1 VRSRRHWLLYQ
12 AKNFDT
18 YLKRTAVDFR
28 KAIGMNVIRHV
39 GIIMD
44 GNGRWAEQRGLPR
57 WKGHEAGI
65 ETVRRIVR
73 AACRNDVSILTLF
86 AFSSENWK
94 RPAREVHI
102 LFSLF
107 RRYLGEARDELATN
121 GIRLSAIGRRDRLS
135 TSVCEALAAAEAATR
150 AGERLHL
157 RLAIDYGSRHEIAGA
172 AKSLAEMVVRGVL
185 NPRQI
190 DEDLFTRAMSGE
202 VIPDPDLI
210 IRTAGER
217 RLSNFL
223 LWQAAY
229 AEFFFSPRL
238 WPDFEEA
245 DFEQALSDY
254 RSRTRKFG
262 ALAVPASALG

>member
-1 VRSRRHWLLYQ
+1 MS
-12 AKNFDT
+12 
-18 YLKRTAVDFR
+18 
-28 KAIGMNVIRHV
+28 VIRHV

-65 ETVRRIVR
+65 EAVRRVVH
-73 AACRNDVSILTLF
+73 AACRHGVSIVTLF

-107 RRYLGEARDELATN
+107 RRYLGEARDELAAN

-135 TSVCEALAAAEAATR
+135 SSVCDALGAAEAATR

-172 AKSLAEMVVRGVL
+172 AKSIAEMVVRGVL

-190 DEDLFTRAMSGE
+190 DEDLFTRTMSGE
-202 VIPDPDLI
+202 AIPDPDLI

-229 AEFFFSPRL
+229 AEFYFSSRL

-245 DFEQALSDY
+245 DFVEALTDF

-262 ALAVPASALG
+262 ALAMPVSALG

>member
-1 VRSRRHWLLYQ
+1 
-12 AKNFDT
+12 
-18 YLKRTAVDFR
+18 
-28 KAIGMNVIRHV
+28 MNSIRHV

-44 GNGRWAEQRGLPR
+44 GNGRWAEKRGLPR

-65 ETVRRIVR
+65 EAVRRVTK
-73 AACRNDVSILTLF
+73 AACRHGISVLTLF

-94 RPAREVHI
+94 RPAKEVNI

-107 RRYLGEARDELATN
+107 RRYLRETRDELIKN

-135 TSVCEALAAAEAATR
+135 EGVREGIAAAESATL

-157 RLAIDYGSRHEIAGA
+157 RLAIDYGSRQEIARA
-172 AKSLAEMVVRGVL
+172 AQSLAELVARGL
-185 NPRQI
+185 LQPQQI
-190 DEDLFTRAMSGE
+190 DEGLFIRTMASE
-202 VIPDPDLI
+202 AVPDPDLI

-223 LWQAAY
+223 LWQSAY
-229 AEFFFSPRL
+229 AEFHFSSSL

-245 DFEQALSDY
+245 DFEEALADY
-254 RSRTRKFG
+254 QLRTRKFG
-262 ALAVPASALG
+262 ALSCSATAIAAG